1 MKTSI
6 RIALAASFFLASAA
20 SFAQAPGISR
30 TEVLTQDVSV
40 PGRHAVVSRV
50 TVAPR
55 GVLGW
60 HTHDGDEISYVE
72 SGDLTLLVAGKP
84 QQVVHAGGAFVV
96 PAGVAHSVR
105 DDGEAAVA
113 LITVHVVAK
122 DKPLATPAAA
132 PAQ

>member
-6 RIALAASFFLASAA
+6 RLALAASLFLASAA
-20 SFAQAPGISR
+20 SFEQAPGISR

-84 QQVVHAGGAFVV
+84 QQVVHAGGAFV
-96 PAGVAHSVR
+96 AHGVCN
-105 DDGEAAVA
+105 DGEAAVA

>member
-6 RIALAASFFLASAA
+6 RLALAASLFLASAA

-60 HTHDGDEISYVE
+60 HAHDGDEISYVE

-84 QQVVHAGGAFVV
+84 QQVVHAGGAFV
-96 PAGVAHSVR
+96 AHGVCN
-105 DDGEAAVA
+105 DGEAAVA